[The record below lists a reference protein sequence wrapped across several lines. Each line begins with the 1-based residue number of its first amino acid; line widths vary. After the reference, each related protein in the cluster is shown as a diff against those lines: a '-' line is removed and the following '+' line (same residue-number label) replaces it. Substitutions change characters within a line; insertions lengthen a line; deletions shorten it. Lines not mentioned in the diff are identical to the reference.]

1 MTNLDLVI
9 RQLERR
15 PEIAG
20 NPIAREWL
28 EVIRRGD
35 SKKGEEIARNLCDNG
50 GVTVQQALDEARRY
64 FGL

>member
-1 MTNLDLVI
+1 MTNFDLVI

-35 SKKGEEIARNLCDNG
+35 SKKGEEIARNLCGNS
-50 GVTVQQALDEARRY
+50 GVTVEQALDEARRY

>member
-35 SKKGEEIARNLCDNG
+35 SKKGEEIARNLCGNS

>member
-35 SKKGEEIARNLCDNG
+35 SKKGEEIARNLCGNS
-50 GVTVQQALDEARRY
+50 GVTVEQALDEARRY

>member
-1 MTNLDLVI
+1 MTEVAL

-20 NPIAREWL
+20 NPLAREWL
-28 EVIRRGD
+28 EVIRSGD
-35 SKKGEEIARNLCDNG
+35 AERGEEIARNLCSNS
-50 GVTVQQALDEARRY
+50 GVTVEQALEEAKRR

>member
-9 RQLERR
+9 RQLEKR

-35 SKKGEEIARNLCDNG
+35 SKKGEEIARNLCGNS
-50 GVTVQQALDEARRY
+50 GVTVDQALDEARRY

>member
-1 MTNLDLVI
+1 MRNLDAVI
-9 RQLERR
+9 RQLEMR

-28 EVIRRGD
+28 EVVRRGD
-35 SKKGEEIARNLCDNG
+35 SQKGEEIARNLCGNR

>member
-35 SKKGEEIARNLCDNG
+35 AEKGEEIARNLCGNSG
-50 GVTVQQALDEARRY
+50 LTVQQALDEARRY

>member
-35 SKKGEEIARNLCDNG
+35 SKKGEEIARNLCGNS
-50 GVTVQQALDEARRY
+50 GVTVEQALDEARRY
-64 FGL
+64 FGR